1 MVTSLK
7 KLMGSFF
14 SHHNGVEFSFSDN
27 EKPEGPYLSSR
38 LMTGFNN
45 TSSSVNGE
53 NVSIQKQ
60 KQMFAR
66 NMVNDSTRNHY
77 IENFINYD
85 TLEFEKVSTMIK
97 IDEFLENDFLNNLK
111 KCGFNYNK
119 KTTLNFH
126 CIYCHLLKV
135 IVYHPVKT
143 KIGHTSKLL
152 SAENQYAKEYDYL
165 SSKIGKVINH
175 ALKNKQYPG
184 LTQEDNISSPT
195 EKPGFFVNKK
205 ITLAKLNSF
214 INSVEVNTAELYSYL
229 HSFQKTT
236 GNDNTLEKYYKDLA
250 RKLNNSEDEDLDIVQ
265 LMLSWVIEDCTA
277 LFLTSNEED
286 DSDSELEDEDES
298 FSFDCQKF
306 RSELEK
312 DVSKK
317 HSDLSAGQQTWFARR
332 QEQYAYY
339 EQIDSHVKE
348 SVLKENNIRPIS
360 YLKIYELLMSGIG
373 LKNSNKRLSLD
384 DFMTICFVGWIHDG
398 KWEDGIRA

>member
-1 MVTSLK
+1 MVSSLK

-97 IDEFLENDFLNNLK
+97 IDDFLENDFLNNLK

-184 LTQEDNISSPT
+184 LPQEDNISSPT

-205 ITLAKLNSF
+205 I
-214 INSVEVNTAELYSYL
+214 
-229 HSFQKTT
+229 
-236 GNDNTLEKYYKDLA
+236 
-250 RKLNNSEDEDLDIVQ
+250 KLNNSEDEDLDIVQ

-277 LFLTSNEED
+277 LFLTSNEEN